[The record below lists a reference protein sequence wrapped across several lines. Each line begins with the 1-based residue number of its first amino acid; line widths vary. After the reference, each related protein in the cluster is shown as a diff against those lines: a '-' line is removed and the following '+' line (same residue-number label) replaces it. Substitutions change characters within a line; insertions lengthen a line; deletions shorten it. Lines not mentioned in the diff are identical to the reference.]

1 MMTKILDY
9 KRKKYMINWLNTNWQ
24 RCVDV
29 LKKDYKKEKS
39 KLKCLI
45 IKNIKI

>member
-1 MMTKILDY
+1 
-9 KRKKYMINWLNTNWQ
+9 MINWLNTNWQ
-24 RCVDV
+24 RCIDIW
-29 LKKDYKKEKS
+29 KKDSEQEKS